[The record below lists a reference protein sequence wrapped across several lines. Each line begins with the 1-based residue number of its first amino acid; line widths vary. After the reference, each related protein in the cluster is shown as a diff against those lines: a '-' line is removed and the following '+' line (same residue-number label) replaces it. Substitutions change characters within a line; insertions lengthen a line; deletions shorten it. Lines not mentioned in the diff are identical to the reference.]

1 MKQELIDKVE
11 GMIAST
17 KEWRCLHLE
26 CPSEVLA
33 HAKKGLAKAIVAS
46 LKLDEGKVVEVL
58 HKAGFYKFVVED
70 KIAKTICDH
79 AADVITVEDMFDG
92 YGN

>member
-1 MKQELIDKVE
+1 MNVH
-11 GMIAST
+11 
-17 KEWRCLHLE
+17 R
-26 CPSEVLA
+26 
-33 HAKKGLAKAIVAS
+33 
-46 LKLDEGKVVEVL
+46 GKVVEVL